1 MTSRMAAGAPVRNIV
16 AAVVGHVL
24 EFYDFTIFASCS
36 GVLPGERPV
45 GPACCWRPREAA
57 PA

>member
-1 MTSRMAAGAPVRNIV
+1 MAAGAPVRNIV